1 MYSNEGAAS
10 HYPVTL
16 ARILFPSASV
26 LDQGCRLKAYRF
38 SSLVGIAAALWLARE
53 PLGEMAYGR
62 AVKAVYGRDATADLG
77 DGLYVILRGVAA
89 AYPGKVVM
97 GEASMLISL
106 PARSG
111 ATEQAG
117 LR

>member
-1 MYSNEGAAS
+1 M
-10 HYPVTL
+10 
-16 ARILFPSASV
+16 
-26 LDQGCRLKAYRF
+26 KAYRL
-38 SSLVGIAAALWLARE
+38 SLLVGIAAALWLARE

-62 AVKAVYGRDATADLG
+62 AGKAVHGSDATPDLG
-77 DGLYVILRGVAA
+77 DGLHVILCGVAA
-89 AYPGKVVM
+89 AYPAKVVM

-111 ATEQAG
+111 AIEQAG